1 MDLMKCAKALMD
13 TIDILSKMQVDKG
26 SEERILIPSKKGR
39 YLSVYP
45 YNFKMVL
52 KAAHPDLNEKKVL
65 STYRK
70 LRWIITPGFEARNTN
85 IIKVNGQ
92 SLRVITFSI
101 DTIETI
107 RALMK

>member
-1 MDLMKCAKALMD
+1 MDLDLMKCAEAFIG
-13 TIDILSKMQVDKG
+13 TIDILSKMHEDKG
-26 SEERILIPSKKGR
+26 SILISSKKGR

-85 IIKVNGQ
+85 IIKVKGQ
-92 SLRVITFSI
+92 SLRVITFSL

-107 RALMK
+107 RVLMK